1 MVGRSTGG
9 EDVRIHIADSLGCTA
24 ETSTTLK
31 AIIFQLKKISYSA
44 EFAFKITNSA
54 FSYVFSQV
62 FSYQ

>member
-1 MVGRSTGG
+1 MVGRSTGR
-9 EDVRIHIADSLGCTA
+9 EDVRAHIADSLGCTA

-31 AIIFQLKKISYSA
+31 AIILQLKKISYSA
-44 EFAFKITNSA
+44 QFAFKVMKSA